1 MESAPALPSQ
11 ERRRDAAA
19 TRRRLLDAARDLFA
33 ERGYEATTV
42 RSIAARAGV
51 NQALLFRYFGSK
63 QGLLTEVLAQGG
75 LEQVRATP
83 PEELFEAALRS
94 MLTRSGGGGTG
105 DRSLEVYLRS
115 IGRGDEAA
123 GTLRELGEEYQK
135 ALAGLS
141 GTADGELRADLA
153 MAWLLGIGLMRTVV
167 AREPLAG
174 AEPDDVCRLVLG
186 TLDHLWSAPE
196 RDGPERDG
204 AERDGA
210 GRDAAGEPAGGD
222 VARGPAGGVPGDV
235 PGGVAWDGVRDV
247 PGPGPGA

>member
-1 MESAPALPSQ
+1 MESAPPPPSG

-19 TRRRLLDAARDLFA
+19 TRRRLLEAARDLFA
-33 ERGYEATTV
+33 ERGYEGTTV
-42 RSIAARAGV
+42 RSIAERAGA

-75 LEQVRATP
+75 LEQLRATP
-83 PEELFEAALRS
+83 PEELFETALRS
-94 MLTRSGGGGTG
+94 MLTRSAVGGAG

-123 GTLRELGEEYQK
+123 GTLRELGEEYQS

-141 GTADGELRADLA
+141 GTEDGALRADLA

-174 AEPDDVCRLVLG
+174 ADPDDVCHLVLG
-186 TLDHLWSAPE
+186 TLRHLWSAP
-196 RDGPERDG
+196 
-204 AERDGA
+204 AE
-210 GRDAAGEPAGGD
+210 
-222 VARGPAGGVPGDV
+222 
-235 PGGVAWDGVRDV
+235 
-247 PGPGPGA
+247 